1 MGSLWVEECALGSP
15 GVSSTKMIFGL
26 LPSLPGQFL
35 AAPELSSYQLHDL
48 LHCLMDPFQ
57 PLLLVHNSSVLS
69 ALWEAEFV
77 FVRRDGAKWILSPL
91 YDEPYQVISRSLIG
105 GKEDNV
111 TMARLKP
118 LLALGSV

>member
-48 LHCLMDPFQ
+48 LHCLMDQFQ

-77 FVRRDGAKWILSPL
+77 FVRRDGAKWILSQL

-118 LLALGSV
+118 LLSLGSV